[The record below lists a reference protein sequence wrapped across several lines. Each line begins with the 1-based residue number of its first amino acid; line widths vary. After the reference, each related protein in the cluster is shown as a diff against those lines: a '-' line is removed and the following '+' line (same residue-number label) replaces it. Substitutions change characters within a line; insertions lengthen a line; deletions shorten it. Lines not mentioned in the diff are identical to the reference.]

1 MDIPLFYQGFRDLK
15 RMRDARRIAAAG
27 LGVAKIALLRLDL
40 FRQTG
45 SVLSLFNWKLIL
57 LAAVIYITL
66 VKFRKH
72 PILYIAAAAAAGI
85 IFQL

>member
-1 MDIPLFYQGFRDLK
+1 MDF
-15 RMRDARRIAAAG
+15 ARHRPVAAAG
-27 LGVAKIALLRLDL
+27 IGVAKIALLRIDL

>member
-1 MDIPLFYQGFRDLK
+1 MVHAGK
-15 RMRDARRIAAAG
+15 WIA
-27 LGVAKIALLRLDL
+27 KHK
-40 FRQTG
+40 
-45 SVLSLFNWKLIL
+45 KLIL